1 MVAVV
6 LIVVFLLFS
15 WLGMIINGGT
25 FYTALGCGAVTICAS
40 VIIIIKK
47 LDTIIEMM
55 KENNNAGFYRHYS
68 KKRNLIKMTR
78 MMINNNR
85 HKLTKSANQ

>member
-40 VIIIIKK
+40 VIIIKK

-68 KKRNLIKMTR
+68 K
-78 MMINNNR
+78 
-85 HKLTKSANQ
+85 TKSDKDDENDDK